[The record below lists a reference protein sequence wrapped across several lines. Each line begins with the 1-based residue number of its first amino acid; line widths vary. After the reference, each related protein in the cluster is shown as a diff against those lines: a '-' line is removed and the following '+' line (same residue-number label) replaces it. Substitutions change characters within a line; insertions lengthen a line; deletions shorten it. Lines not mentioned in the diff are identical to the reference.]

1 MYYSDKSILALTGS
15 IVSKSDH
22 LSCPFSTVCQAVLQ
36 PAGAASL
43 QQNPVSQTPCLQAH
57 TTPDQLILLRPASAF
72 SPHQAPFDPTSVY
85 PQHPQQSL
93 PQAISS
99 QLVDHDQGIW
109 I

>member
-1 MYYSDKSILALTGS
+1 M
-15 IVSKSDH
+15 
-22 LSCPFSTVCQAVLQ
+22 Q

-43 QQNPVSQTPCLQAH
+43 QQNPVSQTPCLQAY
-57 TTPDQLILLRPASAF
+57 TTPNQLILLRPVSAF
-72 SPHQAPFDPTSVY
+72 SPHQATFDPASVY
-85 PQHPQQSL
+85 PKPPQQSL